1 MKKLEV
7 IDVKH
12 TYKDGE
18 RKNEV
23 LKGIN
28 AEFKPGVFYAIV
40 GESGSGKTTL
50 LSLLAGLDSVQEG
63 KIMVDGKS
71 IEEITKEKYRL
82 KCSNIIFQSYN
93 LIPYMTGREN
103 VDVAIDIQ
111 YKHMDRLAKR
121 KMAYEVLEQVGIA
134 QDMADR
140 LVMSLSG
147 GEQQR
152 IAIARSIIGDVPIIC
167 ADEPTGNLDEETEAK
182 IIQIFKE
189 LARQGK
195 CVIVVTHSK
204 NVANMADEKYVIK
217 KGIMKLSQK

>member
-1 MKKLEV
+1 MQELKV

-12 TYKDGE
+12 TYRDGD
-18 RKNEV
+18 RPNVV
-23 LKGIN
+23 LNGVN
-28 AEFKPGVFYAIV
+28 ATFRPGVFYAIV

-63 KIMVDGKS
+63 KITLDDKS

-82 KCSNIIFQSYN
+82 MYSNIIFQSYN

-111 YKHMDRLAKR
+111 YKHMSKEEKR
-121 KMAYEVLEQVGIA
+121 KMAYEALEKLGISREI
-134 QDMADR
+134 ADR
-140 LVMSLSG
+140 RVTSLSG

-152 IAIARSIIGDVPIIC
+152 IAIARSLIGNVPIIC
-167 ADEPTGNLDEETEAK
+167 ADEPTGNLDEETETK
-182 IIQIFKE
+182 IIEIFKE
-189 LARQGK
+189 LAKAGK

-204 NVANMADEKYVIK
+204 NVASKADEKYIIK
-217 KGIMKLSQK
+217 KGVMKLNE

>member
-1 MKKLEV
+1 MKELKV

-12 TYKDGE
+12 TYKDGD

-63 KIMVDGKS
+63 KITVDNKS
-71 IEEITKEKYRL
+71 IEEITKDKYRL
-82 KCSNIIFQSYN
+82 MYANIIFQAYN

-111 YKHMDRLAKR
+111 CKRISREEKR
-121 KMAYEVLEQVGIA
+121 KLAYSVLEQVGITK
-134 QDMADR
+134 DIADR
-140 LVMSLSG
+140 HVTSLSG

-152 IAIARSIIGDVPIIC
+152 IAIARSLIGDVPIIC
-167 ADEPTGNLDEETEAK
+167 ADEPTGNLDEETETK
-182 IIQIFKE
+182 IINIFKD
-189 LARQGK
+189 LVKQGK

-204 NVANMADEKYVIK
+204 NVADMADEKYVIK
-217 KGIMKLSQK
+217 KGVMNLK

>member
-1 MKKLEV
+1 MKELKV
-7 IDVKH
+7 VDVKH
-12 TYKDGE
+12 TYADGD

-28 AEFKPGVFYAIV
+28 ATFKPGVFYAIV

-63 KIMVDGKS
+63 KILLDDKS
-71 IEEITKEKYRL
+71 IEEITKDKYRL
-82 KCSNIIFQSYN
+82 MYSNIIFQAYN
-93 LIPYMTGREN
+93 LIPYMTAREN

-111 YKHMDRLAKR
+111 YKHMPREEKR
-121 KMAYEVLEQVGIA
+121 KMAYDVLEQVGITR
-134 QDMADR
+134 DIADR
-140 LVMSLSG
+140 RVTSLSG

-152 IAIARSIIGDVPIIC
+152 IAIARSLIGDVPIIC
-167 ADEPTGNLDEETEAK
+167 ADEPTGNLDEETERK
-182 IIQIFKE
+182 IISIFKE
-189 LARQGK
+189 LANQGK

-217 KGIMKLSQK
+217 KR

>member
-1 MKKLEV
+1 MKELKV

-12 TYKDGE
+12 TYKDGD

-63 KIMVDGKS
+63 KITIDNKS
-71 IEEITKEKYRL
+71 IEEIKKDKYRL
-82 KCSNIIFQSYN
+82 MYANIIFQAYN

-111 YKHMDRLAKR
+111 CKRISREEKR
-121 KMAYEVLEQVGIA
+121 KLAYSVLEQVGITK
-134 QDMADR
+134 DIADR
-140 LVMSLSG
+140 PVTSLSG

-152 IAIARSIIGDVPIIC
+152 IAIARSLIGDVPIIC
-167 ADEPTGNLDEETEAK
+167 ADEPTGNLDEETETK
-182 IIQIFKE
+182 IINIFKD
-189 LARQGK
+189 LAKQGK

-204 NVANMADEKYVIK
+204 NVADMADEKYVIK
-217 KGIMKLSQK
+217 KGVMNLK